1 MTEPIVL
8 AQICNTIP
16 TCISISDV
24 SITHDISYNISY
36 NDFLNQFYPNSQQ
49 QFSILK
55 STICV
60 DDSSNDIS
68 GNFDTSGSDTL
79 LQFILDTYVFDL
91 SLNDAS
97 QLSSCS
103 LVNIYKTVPKL
114 RCVKTY
120 NNCCCVSLTRSEFND
135 YYATGAGF
143 TQFALSLFIIDKNY
157 SANNDAVTSIVKKDT
172 VTNPDGSTT
181 TTERICIPPLTVRPI
196 EIKITFHITP

>member
-1 MTEPIVL
+1 MAEPIVL

-36 NDFLNQFYPNSQQ
+36 SNFVSQFYPNSQQ
-49 QFSILK
+49 RFSILK

-60 DDSSNDIS
+60 DDSNNDIS
-68 GNFDTSGSDTL
+68 GNFDISGSNTL

-97 QLSSCS
+97 ELSSCS

-114 RCVKTY
+114 RCLKTY
-120 NNCCCVSLTRSEFND
+120 NNCCCVSLTKSEFESYYND
-135 YYATGAGF
+135 GAGYDE
-143 TQFALSLFIIDKNY
+143 FALSLFIIDENY
-157 SANNDAVTSIVKKDT
+157 SSNNDAVTSIVKKKT

-181 TTERICIPPLTVRPI
+181 TTETVCIPPLTVRPI
-196 EIKITFHITP
+196 EIKITFHIT